1 MIHSSITEFIH
12 FFRSQQVKSKLH
24 RGLVQLA
31 IGSIIFLFA
40 MGLLESVFYFTI
52 PVRLKTAEFFLLL
65 FCTAISFIC
74 LRWLFHYKSFFK
86 NSSNE
91 FLAQNFEKRNP
102 KIGDRLLNA
111 LQLEK
116 LLDDLDKG
124 KDLAEFAVS
133 KLNTELK
140 NISRES
146 LYDPVSKSLKKT
158 VRITLISA
166 VIILLLLI
174 NSLPH
179 AFQRLLQP
187 SKDFPVPLPFV
198 LNSMTGNLEVLGGD
212 TLTISVAGFGEL
224 PDSIHI
230 HWEDKDKS
238 GTAVVAQKNEIYH
251 YTFTGVKR
259 DTRYWAEFKSPSWFS
274 AWESITTNPDT
285 IFVTDRPI
293 VQELQFTVL
302 PPVYTN
308 EGEFQHPGNITDI
321 SIPEGSRVRLKGKSS
336 KTLDSAWI
344 FLDEIANVLSVQGN
358 KLNGTFYIKNKTNAA
373 IYVQDENGVRNLHP
387 PNYRFS
393 IIPDS
398 PPDLIVQSPNRKF
411 ELDESDLI
419 GFDIQTSDDYGF
431 SNAWLEYRV
440 KAPDYL
446 PQDTT
451 LYTRNI
457 AEIQRDVKSQQLYH
471 EWDIS
476 EFSLAPEDE
485 LHIQVIIADNNTL
498 SGPSL
503 TYSPILIGRFPSLE
517 DLFKRMEEEEAE
529 VEEYGEEIQMN
540 LEDVREL
547 VEELELELLKSEN
560 VSWEQEQKAAEALEK
575 MDAVFDQ
582 IEQIKETM
590 QKIQEQAEQNNLVSD
605 DLIEKFSQFQELLD
619 EIMTPEMLAAMEKLQ
634 EAMEEMDPQ
643 KMLDA
648 LENFEFDL
656 AAFEEQLD
664 RFIEMFELA
673 LAEQKMDEVVKRLE
687 KLAEEQEA
695 IMEELSKDEDLATLA
710 SRERRQEESFKTL
723 EQAMKDAAKAME
735 TLSPD
740 ASQQLSDLAQ
750 SELTESTASDLNE
763 ARTEMQNKNS
773 SGASQSGGKASS
785 GLNEMLEIA
794 QEIRSEFQ
802 EDTVDELL
810 RKFLALIRNLLYIS
824 QEQENLVK
832 ETEGLRSRSPKL
844 IETAVKQDKILRENQ
859 QFMIQLTELSRET
872 FHISPQIA
880 GAIGRTKTA
889 MDRTIS
895 RLEQKQ
901 TSSAKKEMK
910 KILKGLNEIAKLLLE
925 SANQMQMSGS
935 GSGMAEFMERMEE
948 MSKQQQGI
956 NQGTMN
962 LPQLG
967 MMAQQ
972 QMMEQLQKQQEE
984 LKKQLEEL
992 LGENPG
998 QENSGAGKAKD
1009 EMEEVIE
1016 DFRRKQVDRRTQD
1029 RQQRILSRMLDSQKS
1044 LTQKDYSEKRKS
1056 SGGEE
1061 FIFSGPTGLPTD
1073 MGEREMLLINAME
1086 SALQEGHSREY
1097 QNMMKQYFRS
1107 LQRGDELINE

>member
-65 FCTAISFIC
+65 FCTAISFIY

-158 VRITLISA
+158 LRITLISA

-230 HWEDKDKS
+230 HWEDKGKS
-238 GTAVVAQKNEIYH
+238 GTAVVAQNNEIYH

-293 VQELQFTVL
+293 VQELQFTVI

-321 SIPEGSRVRLKGKSS
+321 LIPEGSRVRLNGKSS

-1061 FIFSGPTGLPTD
+1061 FIYSGPTGLPTD

-1107 LQRGDELINE
+1107 LQRGDALINE

>member
-1 MIHSSITEFIH
+1 
-12 FFRSQQVKSKLH
+12 
-24 RGLVQLA
+24 
-31 IGSIIFLFA
+31 
-40 MGLLESVFYFTI
+40 
-52 PVRLKTAEFFLLL
+52 
-65 FCTAISFIC
+65 
-74 LRWLFHYKSFFK
+74 
-86 NSSNE
+86 
-91 FLAQNFEKRNP
+91 
-102 KIGDRLLNA
+102 
-111 LQLEK
+111 
-116 LLDDLDKG
+116 
-124 KDLAEFAVS
+124 
-133 KLNTELK
+133 
-140 NISRES
+140 
-146 LYDPVSKSLKKT
+146 
-158 VRITLISA
+158 
-166 VIILLLLI
+166 
-174 NSLPH
+174 
-179 AFQRLLQP
+179 
-187 SKDFPVPLPFV
+187 
-198 LNSMTGNLEVLGGD
+198 
-212 TLTISVAGFGEL
+212 
-224 PDSIHI
+224 
-230 HWEDKDKS
+230 
-238 GTAVVAQKNEIYH
+238 
-251 YTFTGVKR
+251 
-259 DTRYWAEFKSPSWFS
+259 
-274 AWESITTNPDT
+274 
-285 IFVTDRPI
+285 
-293 VQELQFTVL
+293 
-302 PPVYTN
+302 
-308 EGEFQHPGNITDI
+308 
-321 SIPEGSRVRLKGKSS
+321 
-336 KTLDSAWI
+336 
-344 FLDEIANVLSVQGN
+344 
-358 KLNGTFYIKNKTNAA
+358 
-373 IYVQDENGVRNLHP
+373 
-387 PNYRFS
+387 
-393 IIPDS
+393 
-398 PPDLIVQSPNRKF
+398 
-411 ELDESDLI
+411 
-419 GFDIQTSDDYGF
+419 
-431 SNAWLEYRV
+431 
-440 KAPDYL
+440 
-446 PQDTT
+446 
-451 LYTRNI
+451 
-457 AEIQRDVKSQQLYH
+457 
-471 EWDIS
+471 
-476 EFSLAPEDE
+476 
-485 LHIQVIIADNNTL
+485 
-498 SGPSL
+498 
-503 TYSPILIGRFPSLE
+503 
-517 DLFKRMEEEEAE
+517 
-529 VEEYGEEIQMN
+529 
-540 LEDVREL
+540 
-547 VEELELELLKSEN
+547 
-560 VSWEQEQKAAEALEK
+560 
-575 MDAVFDQ
+575 
-582 IEQIKETM
+582 
-590 QKIQEQAEQNNLVSD
+590 
-605 DLIEKFSQFQELLD
+605 
-619 EIMTPEMLAAMEKLQ
+619 MTPEMLAAMEKLQ

-648 LENFEFDL
+648 LEDFEFDL

-695 IMEELSKDEDLATLA
+695 IMEGLSKDEDMATLA
-710 SRERRQEESFKTL
+710 SRERRQEESFKSL

-735 TLSPD
+735 ALSPD
-740 ASQQLSDLAQ
+740 ASQQLSDLAE

-763 ARTEMQNKNS
+763 ARTEMQNNNS
-773 SGASQSGGKASS
+773 SGANQSGGEASS

-794 QEIRSEFQ
+794 QEIQSEFQ
-802 EDTVDELL
+802 EDTVDEML

-1016 DFRRKQVDRRTQD
+1016 DFRRKQVDRRTQE

-1056 SGGEE
+1056 SDGEE
-1061 FIFSGPTGLPTD
+1061 FIYSGPTGLPTD